1 VREYPVFVPW
11 DGEHL
16 ATVIAVPDGPPRG
29 LVVLATVPGAPRSH
43 RHQLWARAAVRLAER
58 GVASA
63 RFEFMGL
70 DDSTGFAPQ
79 VSMAVTPLGQ
89 IMAVATFAQ
98 RAVGAR
104 AVIGAGNCLA
114 GQAALGL
121 AAGLEQCVG
130 AVCVQPR
137 LVRSR
142 LDMVMDGVPAQR
154 ARAVIRSNGMF
165 RALVK
170 RVPRFDVRLRGPIR
184 EALPAALQDADVLF
198 LYDEQWLSL
207 RSRGYRKARSFVRR
221 LPQASR
227 SRFELRVLPAR
238 GLDGFNS
245 VDIQEATLGALIEWT
260 ERCLPAAAPETDR
273 VPGPV
278 PSMANEAPGA

>member
-1 VREYPVFVPW
+1 MPW
-11 DGEHL
+11 GGEHL
-16 ATVIAVPDGPPRG
+16 ATVIAVPDGSPRG

-89 IMAVATFAQ
+89 ILAVATFGQ
-98 RAVGAR
+98 RAVGTG

-114 GQAALGL
+114 AQAALGL

-142 LDMVMDGVPAQR
+142 LDMVMGGSARR
-154 ARAVIRSNGMF
+154 ARALIGSRGIF
-165 RALVK
+165 RAVLK
-170 RVPRFDVRLRGPIR
+170 RVPRLDLRLRDPIR

-198 LYDEQWLSL
+198 LYDEEWVVP
-207 RSRGYRKARSFVRR
+207 RSKGFRKARSFVRR
-221 LPQASR
+221 LPQRSR
-227 SRFELRVLPAR
+227 SRFELRVLPTR

-245 VDIQEATLGALIEWT
+245 MDSQEETLNALLEWT
-260 ERCLPAAAPETDR
+260 ERCLPAATSASAATPA
-273 VPGPV
+273 PGPLR
-278 PSMANEAPGA
+278 SMAKGAQGT